1 MDAHQATLARIEAML
16 KENPTMETIKLL
28 EKDTRS
34 GVKKL
39 LAKYYR
45 MLEAQQRARER
56 AEALLLEERRLW
68 EQGIEYIGGID
79 EAGRGPLA
87 GPVAAAC
94 VILPKH
100 FVLEGVDD
108 SKKLTPAK
116 RDKLY
121 DAIIAHAVC
130 YSIVLIG
137 PERIDEINIYQATME
152 AMQQAVA
159 SCSIPPQYLLIDAMA
174 LKNAPIPQLSLIGGD
189 ARSQSIAAASI
200 LAKVTRDREMERLS
214 QQYPGY
220 GFDRHKGYCTEDHV
234 RAIHSLGM
242 SPAHRRSF
250 TVPPL
255 SER

>member
-1 MDAHQATLARIEAML
+1 MYAINETLSRIEAML
-16 KENPTMETIKLL
+16 KESPAMETIKLL

-45 MLEAQQRARER
+45 MLEAQQKALER

-68 EQGIEYIGGID
+68 DQGIEYIGGID

-94 VILPKH
+94 VILPKY
-100 FVLEGVDD
+100 FILEGVDD
-108 SKKLTPAK
+108 SKKLTAAK

-121 DAIIAHAVC
+121 DAILTHAVSC
-130 YSIVLIG
+130 GITLIG
-137 PERIDEINIYQATME
+137 PDRIDEINIYQATME
-152 AMQQAVA
+152 AMQQAVSA
-159 SCSIPPQYLLIDAMA
+159 CRVSPQYLLIDAMA
-174 LKNAPIPQLSLIGGD
+174 LKNTPIPQLSLIGGD

-214 QQYPGY
+214 KQFPGY

-234 RAIHSLGM
+234 RSIHSLGM